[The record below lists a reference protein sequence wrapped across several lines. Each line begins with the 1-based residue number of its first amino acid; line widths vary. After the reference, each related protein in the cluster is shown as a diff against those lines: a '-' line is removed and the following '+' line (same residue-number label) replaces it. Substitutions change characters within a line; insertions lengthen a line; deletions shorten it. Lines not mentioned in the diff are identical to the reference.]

1 MHYIFRCVNYTTFKH
16 YCVIEKIGF
25 TLTFTF
31 LKGFIQMENKVTK
44 AIYSIITMV
53 MLGLLLSACAKKIA
67 FQTSAIV
74 PAARGN
80 VKVKKDNNSNYAIK
94 VFIRNLAEVKRLSP
108 PKTAYIVWMETSQ
121 QPVKNIGK
129 IDSDNKRFSNK
140 LKASF
145 ESVSPT
151 KPTKIFIT
159 AEDDAS
165 TQYPS
170 YQLILSTNNF

>member
-1 MHYIFRCVNYTTFKH
+1 MKNKTLSLIYT
-16 YCVIEKIGF
+16 VITI
-25 TLTFTF
+25 
-31 LKGFIQMENKVTK
+31 
-44 AIYSIITMV
+44 AITSLIMC
-53 MLGLLLSACAKKIA
+53 ACAKKIA
-67 FQTSAIV
+67 FQTSEIV
-74 PAARGN
+74 PAARGD
-80 VKVKKDNNSNYAIK
+80 VKVKKDNNNNYAIK
-94 VFIRNLAEVKRLSP
+94 IFIRNLAEVKRLSP
-108 PKTAYIVWMETSQ
+108 PKNAYIVWMETDQ
-121 QPVKNIGK
+121 QPAKNIGK

-170 YQLILSTNNF
+170 YQIILSTNNF

>member
-1 MHYIFRCVNYTTFKH
+1 MKNKTTKR
-16 YCVIEKIGF
+16 V
-25 TLTFTF
+25 
-31 LKGFIQMENKVTK
+31 
-44 AIYSIITMV
+44 YSIISIV
-53 MLGLLLSACAKKIA
+53 AISILLSACAKKIS

-74 PAARGN
+74 PAARGT
-80 VKVKKDNNSNYAIK
+80 VKVKKDNNNNYAIK

-108 PKTAYIVWMETSQ
+108 PKSAYIVWMETDQ
-121 QPVKNIGK
+121 QTAKNIGK
-129 IDSDNKRFSNK
+129 IDSDNKMFSNK

-159 AEDDAS
+159 AEDDVS

-170 YQLILSTNNF
+170 YQIILTTNNF

>member
-1 MHYIFRCVNYTTFKH
+1 MK
-16 YCVIEKIGF
+16 
-25 TLTFTF
+25 
-31 LKGFIQMENKVTK
+31 NKVTK
-44 AIYSIITMV
+44 TIHSIITIAMV
-53 MLGLLLSACAKKIA
+53 GLLLSACAKKIA
-67 FQTSAIV
+67 FQTSTIV
-74 PAARGN
+74 PAARGD

-108 PKTAYIVWMETSQ
+108 PKTAYIVWMETDQ
-121 QPVKNIGK
+121 QPAKNIGK
-129 IDSDNKRFSNK
+129 IDSDNKMFSNK

-159 AEDDAS
+159 AEDDVS

-170 YQLILSTNNF
+170 YQIILTTNNF